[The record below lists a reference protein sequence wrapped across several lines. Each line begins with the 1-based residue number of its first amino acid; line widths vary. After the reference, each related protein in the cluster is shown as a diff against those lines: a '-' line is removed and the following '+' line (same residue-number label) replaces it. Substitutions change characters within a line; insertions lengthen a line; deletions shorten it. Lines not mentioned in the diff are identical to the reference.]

1 MRRIRLDA
9 MSRVQAGVYHWETMA
24 EESRDF
30 VLQQCRQQDVKFIR
44 LWFTD
49 ILGSLKS
56 FAITFEELEEAL
68 EEGVGFDGGS
78 IAGFA
83 RAGESDMT
91 AIPDTATF
99 QILPWRPRE
108 RRVARMFCDVH
119 LPDGSPFEGDPRYV
133 LKRNLERAAALGFT
147 FYVGPEVEYFYFN
160 SSDAPDPLDK
170 GGYFD
175 LTPLDG
181 ASDLRRETVLTLEE
195 MGIGVESSHHE
206 VAPSQHEVDLRYTD
220 ALTMADSV
228 LTCRLVIK
236 EVAMAAGVHATF
248 MPKPLAKENGSGM
261 HTHLSLFRGET
272 NAFFDG
278 NDPIHLS
285 AVARGFIAGLLRHAS
300 EITLV
305 TNQWV
310 NSYKRLIPGF
320 EAPVRVAWNRKNAR
334 LPLTM
339 PQARAAGR
347 MPGDLL
353 RVPEYRT
360 GREISSRVEYRAPD
374 AACNPYL
381 AFAALLA
388 AGLEGIEKEYD
399 LPPSLDASD
408 EGSMERAQTLPGSLY
423 EAIQLAEDS
432 DLLRRCVGDH
442 VFDSLLTSKR
452 IEWEKYRSHITDYEL
467 QEYLPVL

>member
-1 MRRIRLDA
+1 MSEVEEMRD
-9 MSRVQAGVYHWETMA
+9 Y
-24 EESRDF
+24 
-30 VLQQCRQQDVKFIR
+30 VLQQCREQDVKFIR

-56 FAITFEELEEAL
+56 FAITFEQLEEAL
-68 EEGVGFDGGS
+68 EEGVGFDGGA
-78 IAGFA
+78 IEGFA
-83 RAGESDMT
+83 RTGESDMT
-91 AIPDTATF
+91 AVPDPTTF
-99 QILPWRPRE
+99 QLLPWRPRE
-108 RRVARMFCDVH
+108 RRVARMFCDLN
-119 LPDGSPFEGDPRYV
+119 LPDGSPFPGDPRQV
-133 LKRNLERAAALGFT
+133 LKRNLGRAAALGFT
-147 FYVGPEVEYFYFN
+147 FYVGPEVEYFYFK
-160 SSDAPDPLDK
+160 DAEGTTPLDR

-228 LTCRLVIK
+228 LTCRLVVK
-236 EVAMAAGVHATF
+236 EVALAAGVYATF
-248 MPKPLAKENGSGM
+248 MPKPLAEENGSGM
-261 HTHLSLFRGET
+261 HVHLSLFRGEQ
-272 NAFFDG
+272 NAFFDAG
-278 NDPIHLS
+278 DPLHLS
-285 AVARGFIAGLLRHAS
+285 AVARGFIAGLLRHAG

-320 EAPVRVAWNRKNAR
+320 EAPVRIAWNRRYSAA
-334 LPLTM
+334 PPPASV

-353 RVPEYRT
+353 RVPQYRI
-360 GREISSRVEYRAPD
+360 GREIASRVEYRAPD

-388 AGLEGIEKEYD
+388 AGLEGIEKEYP
-399 LPPSLDASD
+399 LPPSRDASD
-408 EGSMERAQTLPGSLY
+408 EASIEQAPTLPGSLL
-423 EAIQLAEDS
+423 EALQEAERS
-432 DLLRRCVGDH
+432 ELLRNCLGEH
-442 VFDSLLTSKR
+442 VFESLLTSKR
-452 IEWEKYRSHITDYEL
+452 IEWERYRSHITDYEL
-467 QEYLPVL
+467 KQYLSVL

>member
-1 MRRIRLDA
+1 
-9 MSRVQAGVYHWETMA
+9 MA

-68 EEGVGFDGGS
+68 DEGVGFDGGS

-91 AIPDTATF
+91 AIPDASTF
-99 QILPWRPRE
+99 QLLPWRPRE
-108 RRVARMFCDVH
+108 RRVARMFCNVH
-119 LPDGSPFEGDPRYV
+119 LPDGSPFPGDPRYV
-133 LKRNLERAAALGFT
+133 LMRNLERAAALGFT

-160 SSDAPDPLDK
+160 SAESPEPLDK

-228 LTCRLVIK
+228 LTCRLVVK

-248 MPKPLAKENGSGM
+248 MPKPMANENGSGM

-272 NAFFDG
+272 NAFYDT
-278 NDPIHLS
+278 NDPMHLS
-285 AVARGFIAGLLRHAS
+285 AVARGFIAGLLRHAG

-320 EAPVRVAWNRKNAR
+320 EAPVRVAWNRKNATS
-334 LPLTM
+334 PLTV

-353 RVPEYRT
+353 RVPEYRA
-360 GREISSRVEYRAPD
+360 GREIASRIEYRAPD

-388 AGLEGIEKEYD
+388 AGLEGIEKEYE
-399 LPPSLDASD
+399 LPPNLDASD
-408 EGSMERAQTLPGSLY
+408 EGSIEQAQTLPGSLY
-423 EAIQLAEDS
+423 EALQLSEDS
-432 DLLRRCVGDH
+432 DLLRRCLGDH
-442 VFDSLLTSKR
+442 VFESLLTSKR
-452 IEWEKYRSHITDYEL
+452 IEWERYRSHITDYEL
-467 QEYLPVL
+467 QEYLPIL

>member
-1 MRRIRLDA
+1 
-9 MSRVQAGVYHWETMA
+9 MA
-24 EESRDF
+24 EESRVF
-30 VLQQCRQQDVKFIR
+30 VLLQCRQQDVKFIR

-68 EEGVGFDGGS
+68 EEGVGFDGGA

-91 AIPDTATF
+91 AIPDASTF
-99 QILPWRPRE
+99 QVLPWRPRE

-119 LPDGSPFEGDPRYV
+119 LPDGSPFSGDPRHV

-160 SSDAPDPLDK
+160 NAETPEPLDK

-228 LTCRLVIK
+228 LTCRLVVK

-248 MPKPLAKENGSGM
+248 MPKPMANENGSGM

-272 NAFFDG
+272 NAFFDA
-278 NDPIHLS
+278 NDPMHLS
-285 AVARGFIAGLLRHAS
+285 AVARGFIAGLLRHAG

-320 EAPVRVAWNRKNAR
+320 EAPVRVAWNRKNATR
-334 LPLTM
+334 PLTV

-347 MPGDLL
+347 LPGDLL
-353 RVPEYRT
+353 RVPEYRV
-360 GREISSRVEYRAPD
+360 GRERAARVEYRAPD

-388 AGLEGIEKEYD
+388 AGLEGIEKEYE

-408 EGSMERAQTLPGSLY
+408 EGSIEQARTLPGSLY
-423 EAIQLAEDS
+423 EALQESEES
-432 DLLRRCVGDH
+432 DLLRRCLGDH
-442 VFDSLLTSKR
+442 VFESLLTSKR
-452 IEWEKYRSHITDYEL
+452 IEWERYRSHITDYEL

>member
-1 MRRIRLDA
+1 MN
-9 MSRVQAGVYHWETMA
+9 ET
-24 EESRDF
+24 SSDY

-56 FAITFEELEEAL
+56 FAITLEDLEEAM

-83 RAGESDMT
+83 RSGESDML
-91 AIPDTATF
+91 AMPDASTF
-99 QILPWRPRE
+99 QLLPWRPRE
-108 RRVARMFCDVH
+108 RRVARIFCDIA
-119 LPDGSPFEGDPRYV
+119 LPDGSPFPGDPRNV

-147 FYVGPEVEYFYFN
+147 FYTGPEVEYFYFK
-160 SSDAPDPLDK
+160 DGAGTTPLDK

-206 VAPSQHEVDLRYTD
+206 AAPSQHEVDLRYTD

-228 LTCRLVIK
+228 LTCRLVVK
-236 EVAMAAGVHATF
+236 EVAMANGVYATF
-248 MPKPLAKENGSGM
+248 MPKPLANENGSGM

-272 NAFFDG
+272 NAFYDDA
-278 NDPIHLS
+278 DPEKLS
-285 AVARGFIAGLLRHAS
+285 AVARGFIAGLLRHAG
-300 EITLV
+300 EIALV

-320 EAPVRVAWNRKNAR
+320 EAPVRVAWNRR
-334 LPLTM
+334 
-339 PQARAAGR
+339 RGSAAAAHAQVSGR

-353 RVPEYRT
+353 RVPEYRQ
-360 GREISSRVEYRAPD
+360 GKEIASRVEYRAPD

-388 AGLEGIEKEYD
+388 AGLEGIEREYP
-399 LPPSLDASD
+399 LPPSRDASD
-408 EGSMERAQTLPGSLY
+408 ELGMEQVPTLPGSLY
-423 EAIQLAEDS
+423 EALQLAEKS
-432 DLLRRCVGDH
+432 ELLRNCLGEH
-442 VFDSLLTSKR
+442 LYESLLTSKR
-452 IEWEKYRSHITDYEL
+452 IEWDRYRSHITDYEL
-467 QEYLPVL
+467 QEYLPIL

>member
-1 MRRIRLDA
+1 MLKWVA
-9 MSRVQAGVYHWETMA
+9 MSEA
-24 EESRDF
+24 EEIREF

-56 FAITFEELEEAL
+56 FAITFEQLDEAL
-68 EEGVGFDGGS
+68 EEGVSFDGGA
-78 IAGFA
+78 IEGFA

-91 AIPDTATF
+91 AFPDPSTL

-119 LPDGSPFEGDPRYV
+119 LPDGSSFPGDPRQV

-147 FYVGPEVEYFYFN
+147 FYVGPEVEYFYFK
-160 SSDAPDPLDK
+160 DADGTVPLDQ

-175 LTPLDG
+175 LTPLDS

-220 ALTMADSV
+220 ALTMADNV
-228 LTCRLVIK
+228 LTCRLVVK
-236 EVAMAAGVHATF
+236 EVALAAGVYATF
-248 MPKPLAKENGSGM
+248 MPKPLAGENGSGM
-261 HTHLSLFRGET
+261 HTHLSLFRGEQ
-272 NAFFDG
+272 NAFHDA
-278 NDPIHLS
+278 NDPLGLS
-285 AVARGFIAGLLRHAS
+285 AVAQGFIAGLLRHS
-300 EITLV
+300 REITLV

-320 EAPVRVAWNRKNAR
+320 EAPVRVAWSPRNVQTPA
-334 LPLTM
+334 TM
-339 PQARAAGR
+339 PQARQAQR

-353 RVPEYRT
+353 RVPPYRP
-360 GREISSRVEYRAPD
+360 GRDMARRVEYRAPD

-381 AFAALLA
+381 AFATMLA
-388 AGLEGIEKEYD
+388 AGLEGIEKKYEM
-399 LPPSLDASD
+399 PPSHDPTD
-408 EGSMERAQTLPGSLY
+408 ETSIETIPTLPGSLY
-423 EAIQLAEDS
+423 EALQDAEDS
-432 DLLRRCVGDH
+432 RLLRDCLGDH
-442 VFDSLLTSKR
+442 VFESLLTSKR
-452 IEWEKYRSHITDYEL
+452 IEWERYRSHITDYEL
-467 QEYLPVL
+467 KQYLSVL

>member
-1 MRRIRLDA
+1 
-9 MSRVQAGVYHWETMA
+9 MA
-24 EESRDF
+24 KDDRDF

-49 ILGSLKS
+49 ILGSLKN
-56 FAITFEELEEAL
+56 FAITLEDL
-68 EEGVGFDGGS
+68 EDAMESGIGFDGGA

-83 RAGESDMT
+83 RAGESDMV
-91 AIPDTATF
+91 AIPDPSTF

-119 LPDGSPFEGDPRYV
+119 LPDGSPFPGDPRRV
-133 LKRNLERAAALGFT
+133 LRRNLERAAALGFT
-147 FYVGPEVEYFYFN
+147 FYVGPEVEYFYFRD
-160 SSDAPDPLDK
+160 SEHTEPLDH

-220 ALTMADSV
+220 ALTMADGV
-228 LTCRLVIK
+228 LTCRLVVK
-236 EVAMAAGVHATF
+236 EVAIAAGVHATF
-248 MPKPLAKENGSGM
+248 MPKPLANENGSGM

-272 NAFFDG
+272 NAFYDAE
-278 NDPIHLS
+278 DPMHLS
-285 AVARGFIAGLLRHAS
+285 AVARGFIAGLLRHAG

-320 EAPVRVAWNRKNAR
+320 EAPVRVAWSRRNA
-334 LPLTM
+334 LQPATM
-339 PQARAAGR
+339 PQARAAHR
-347 MPGDLL
+347 VPGDLL
-353 RVPEYRT
+353 RVPEYRP
-360 GREISSRVEYRAPD
+360 GREISSRIEYRAPD

-388 AGLEGIEKEYD
+388 AGLEGIEKEYP
-399 LPPSLDASD
+399 LPASRDAVD
-408 EGSMERAQTLPGSLY
+408 ELSIEQAETLPGSLY
-423 EAIQLAEDS
+423 EALQEAEKS
-432 DLLRRCVGDH
+432 DLLRRCLGDH
-442 VFDSLLTSKR
+442 VFESLITSKQ
-452 IEWEKYRSHITDYEL
+452 IEWERYRSHITDYEL
-467 QEYLPVL
+467 KEYLPIL

>member
-1 MRRIRLDA
+1 
-9 MSRVQAGVYHWETMA
+9 MA

-68 EEGVGFDGGS
+68 EQGVGFDGGS

-91 AIPDTATF
+91 AIPDPGTF

-119 LPDGSPFEGDPRYV
+119 LPDGSPFDGDPRYV
-133 LKRNLERAAALGFT
+133 LKRNLLRAAELGFT

-160 SSDAPDPLDK
+160 SSESPEPLDK

-228 LTCRLVIK
+228 LTCRLVVK

-248 MPKPLAKENGSGM
+248 MPKPMANENGSGM

-272 NAFFDG
+272 NAFYDA
-278 NDPIHLS
+278 NDPMHLS
-285 AVARGFIAGLLRHAS
+285 AVARGFIAGLLRHAG

-320 EAPVRVAWNRKNAR
+320 EAPVRVAWNRSDIRRPMTA
-334 LPLTM
+334 

-347 MPGDLL
+347 QPGDLL
-353 RVPEYRT
+353 RVPQYRA
-360 GREISSRVEYRAPD
+360 GREISSRIEYRAPD

-399 LPPSLDASD
+399 LPPSLAAID
-408 EGSMERAQTLPGSLY
+408 EGGIESARTLPGSLH
-423 EAIQLAEDS
+423 EALQES
-432 DLLRRCVGDH
+432 EGSELLRRCLGEH
-442 VFDSLLTSKR
+442 VFESLITSKR
-452 IEWEKYRSHITDYEL
+452 IEWERYRSHITDYEL
-467 QEYLPVL
+467 HEYLPIL

>member
-1 MRRIRLDA
+1 MSEIDA
-9 MSRVQAGVYHWETMA
+9 MREY
-24 EESRDF
+24 

-68 EEGVGFDGGS
+68 EEGVGFDGGA

-83 RAGESDMT
+83 RSAESDMT
-91 AIPDTATF
+91 AIPDPSTF
-99 QILPWRPRE
+99 QLLPWRPRE

-119 LPDGSPFEGDPRYV
+119 LPDGSPFPGDPRQV
-133 LKRNLERAAALGFT
+133 LKRNLARAAALGFT
-147 FYVGPEVEYFYFN
+147 FYVGPEVEYFYFKD
-160 SSDAPDPLDK
+160 SEGTTPLDQ

-220 ALTMADSV
+220 ALTMADSI
-228 LTCRLVIK
+228 LTCRLVVK
-236 EVAMAAGVHATF
+236 EVAMANGVHATF
-248 MPKPLAKENGSGM
+248 MPKPLAEENGSGM
-261 HTHLSLFRGET
+261 HVHLSLFRGER
-272 NAFFDG
+272 NAFFDAS
-278 NDPIHLS
+278 DPLHLS
-285 AVARGFIAGLLRHAS
+285 AVARGFIAGLLRHARD
-300 EITLV
+300 ITLV

-320 EAPVRVAWNRKNAR
+320 EAPVRVAWSRRNAFTATVPDTR
-334 LPLTM
+334 T
-339 PQARAAGR
+339 AGR

-353 RVPEYRT
+353 RVPEYRP
-360 GREISSRVEYRAPD
+360 GREISSRIEYRAPD

-388 AGLEGIEKEYD
+388 AGLEGIEREYP
-399 LPPSLDASD
+399 LPPSRDASD
-408 EGSMERAQTLPGSLY
+408 LASIEQAPTLPGSLY
-423 EAIQLAEDS
+423 EAMLDAES
-432 DLLRRCVGDH
+432 SELLRSCLGEH

-452 IEWEKYRSHITDYEL
+452 IEWERYRSHITDYEL
-467 QEYLPVL
+467 KQYLPIL